1 MGINWI
7 GDPSCPIL
15 LYFVCGK
22 QLSSAAMAPAKLNEH
37 FMTNHS
43 QLNQLIRIYHVCLKS
58 YKLVDKEI
66 DIAIVTDDKH
76 DKEFQYSWLRKNNF
90 EKLKKRKLIVEE

>member
-22 QLSSAAMAPAKLNEH
+22 QLSSAAMAPAKLNGH

-43 QLNQLIRIYHVCLKS
+43 QGSARIKLLRNAGLINN
-58 YKLVDKEI
+58 
-66 DIAIVTDDKH
+66 IAIVTDDKH